1 MPLMHKYKLIVLW
14 IACAS
19 PSAADDINQR
29 LDSFNQRLDS
39 LFGKHAE
46 YQEFHNRL
54 VEAVG
59 RDDRAALA
67 NMVHYPL
74 RRNHN
79 GITTEYHTQADF
91 IKDYPIIFNEAVR
104 AAVLGQDFSEL
115 FANYAGIMYGR
126 GELWVSELCVD
137 YSPRDTTCNTWGA
150 VKIYTINTP

>member
-1 MPLMHKYKLIVLW
+1 MHKYKLIVLW

-29 LDSFNQRLDS
+29 LDS

-59 RDDRAALA
+59 RDNRAALA

-79 GITTEYHTQADF
+79 GVTTEYHTQADF
-91 IKDYPIIFNEAVR
+91 IEDYPIIFNEAVR

-115 FANYAGIMYGR
+115 FANYNGIMYGR

-137 YSPRDTTCNTWGA
+137 YSPRDTCNTWAIG
-150 VKIYTINTP
+150 IYSINTP

>member
-1 MPLMHKYKLIVLW
+1 MSLMHKYKLIVLW
-14 IACAS
+14 VACAS
-19 PSAADDINQR
+19 PSAADDI
-29 LDSFNQRLDS
+29 NQRLDS

-79 GITTEYHTQADF
+79 GVATFYHTQADF
-91 IKDYPIIFNEAVR
+91 IEDYPIIFNEAVR
-104 AAVLGQDFSEL
+104 AAVLGQDFTEL
-115 FANYAGIMYGR
+115 FANYKGIMYGR
-126 GELWVSELCVD
+126 GELWVTELCVD
-137 YSPRDTTCNTWGA
+137 YSPHDTCNIWAIG
-150 VKIYTINTP
+150 IYGINTP

>member
-1 MPLMHKYKLIVLW
+1 MQLMHKYKLIVLW

-29 LDSFNQRLDS
+29 LDS

-54 VEAVG
+54 VAAVG

-74 RRNHN
+74 RQNHN
-79 GITTEYHTQADF
+79 GVATFYHTQADF
-91 IKDYPIIFNEAVR
+91 IEDYPIIFNEAVR
-104 AAVLGQDFSEL
+104 AAVLGQDFTEL
-115 FANYAGIMYGR
+115 FANYKGIMYGR

-137 YSPRDTTCNTWGA
+137 YSDPCNTWA
-150 VKIYTINTP
+150 VGIYAINTP

>member
-1 MPLMHKYKLIVLW
+1 MHKYKLIVLW

-29 LDSFNQRLDS
+29 LDS

-46 YQEFHNRL
+46 YQEFHNQL

-79 GITTEYHTQADF
+79 GVTTEYHTQADF
-91 IKDYPIIFNEAVR
+91 IKNYPIIFNEAVR

-115 FANYAGIMYGR
+115 FANYNGIMYGR

-137 YSPRDTTCNTWGA
+137 YCPRDTCNTWAIG
-150 VKIYTINTP
+150 IYSINTP

>member
-29 LDSFNQRLDS
+29 LDS
-39 LFGKHAE
+39 LFGKHTE

-59 RDDRAALA
+59 RDNRAALA
-67 NMVHYPL
+67 NLVHYPL

-79 GITTEYHTQADF
+79 GVTTEYHTQADF
-91 IKDYPIIFNEAVR
+91 IEDYPIIFNEAVR
-104 AAVLGQDFSEL
+104 AAVLGQDFTEL
-115 FANYAGIMYGR
+115 FVNYAGIMYGR

-137 YSPRDTTCNTWGA
+137 YRDPCNTWAIG
-150 VKIYTINTP
+150 IYVINTP

>member
-67 NMVHYPL
+67 NMAHYPL
-74 RRNHN
+74 RQNHN
-79 GITTEYHTQADF
+79 GVTTEYHTHADF
-91 IKDYPIIFNEAVR
+91 IEDYPIYF
-104 AAVLGQDFSEL
+104 Q
-115 FANYAGIMYGR
+115 
-126 GELWVSELCVD
+126 
-137 YSPRDTTCNTWGA
+137 
-150 VKIYTINTP
+150 